1 MKPVKEVE
9 KDRISYYKNS
19 NLNTVHRSSLL
30 IPRLEGHQ
38 TYISLVN
45 HYFIKRN
52 YKNVILKLTA
62 YDQFGISSDSISYEL
77 KFRWAVGK
85 FIHLQLFKIKWIN
98 CIPYSFLNFSNEGIA
113 SIAILWNPTFIIL
126 FFNDSL
132 SK

>member
-30 IPRLEGHQ
+30 IPRLKGHQ

-62 YDQFGISSDSISYEL
+62 YDQFGMSSDSISYEL
-77 KFRWAVGK
+77 K
-85 FIHLQLFKIKWIN
+85 IKKV
-98 CIPYSFLNFSNEGIA
+98 YSFNLESIFGDKYNSYQAEFFSSEKNSA
-113 SIAILWNPTFIIL
+113 
-126 FFNDSL
+126 
-132 SK
+132 